1 MKAEKRIPAPVF
13 RTIALLLLLPALG
26 LWIYW
31 LLPEVGGPYHWVQ
44 PRLLFLG
51 LRESQL
57 LSVTLAFALA
67 MGLWAIPTAIL
78 RHSSDMPPLHEAF
91 RPSPGSSFLQDF
103 RQGLAAQRQ
112 RQAEMVALPAENED
126 RRRFFRRLGWVGIGV
141 GLGAWVVTGVVW
153 YLSGQL
159 WPTLLAVGLVGLFG
173 GGLSVITGY
182 PLIFDRE
189 KVQAIA
195 GITQRLGLVVLAL
208 IMVGLAVLCVVDAF
222 V

>member
-67 MGLWAIPTAIL
+67 MGLWSIPVVIL
-78 RHSSDMPPLHEAF
+78 RHFSDMPSLREAF
-91 RPSPGSSFLQDF
+91 LPSPGSSFLQDF

-112 RQAEMVALPAENED
+112 RQAEMVALPADSES

-141 GLGAWVVTGVVW
+141 GLGAWIVTGVVW

-159 WPTLLAVGLVGLFG
+159 WPTPLAVGLVGVLG
-173 GGLSVITGY
+173 GSLSVITGY

-189 KVQAIA
+189 KVQTIA
-195 GITQRLGLVVLAL
+195 GITRRLVFVILIL
-208 IMVGLAVLCVVDAF
+208 IMVGLAVLCVVDVF